1 MYPLVQTLQ
10 PEMASKITGML
21 LEMDMPEIIHLLEN
35 EQSLRS
41 KVDEAMAVLQAHRAK
56 ELAKKD

>member
-1 MYPLVQTLQ
+1 MVQELQ

-21 LEMDMPEIIHLLEN
+21 LEMDVPEIIHLLEN
-35 EQSLRS
+35 GESLRS